1 MAKSSVFDRADA
13 LRRGGKPTD
22 GPSTPKTSG
31 GTVRRR
37 SAKKKKA
44 EPAPEPPP
52 PTTTQTIRRR
62 RRPAVAEPA
71 PVQAAA
77 PATTPDV
84 VGQQRPTEPEPAPAA
99 AVDTPVVEPVIDLP
113 APEEAPVEAKA
124 PKAPAPAVEPE
135 ASTEVK
141 AQAEEAPPAAP
152 PAPEPEAPAAEA
164 QATEEA
170 PAAKTAP
177 AAEADG
183 DAATASL
190 DDLLGAAS
198 NKGRRHAVLS
208 AEEIAADQA
217 RLSGEAPVAAAAPAA
232 AEAAAPAAPIIPQV
246 EVAEGPAPEKG
257 APSTATSVDSLSLE
271 ALLRQQ
277 GIVQHKPKKGR
288 RIIEDDLTQQ
298 TQALAA
304 PAETRPTGVSIFEE
318 KKPRGPVR
326 FLDPASLL
334 RERQGRNKQQ
344 VPAPADPRKRKG
356 RKSVVQRRDALYGTG
371 GARRR
376 TRRTNKSGMP
386 VVTTTPAAHK
396 RVVKVDGT
404 IRVSALAH
412 ELGAKAGQVI
422 KTLIGLGQMVTLN
435 EMVDM
440 ETAQL
445 VADEFG
451 FTVED
456 ASFNEEEFIAAV
468 DEEVVDEEAEPRP
481 PVITIMGHVDHGKT
495 TLLDAVRNAR
505 VADGEAGGITQH
517 ISAFHVDVRKNK
529 ITFVDTP
536 GHAAFTAMRARGA
549 SVTDIVVLV
558 IAASE
563 GVMPQTEEVIA
574 HAKAAEVPV
583 IVAINKIDLPE
594 ANPDR
599 TRQQLSEHGLI
610 PEAWGGD
617 VQMVEVSAKE
627 GTGMDDLLDAIL
639 LQSELMEL
647 KANPKR
653 SAVARV
659 VEAQLEKGR
668 GPVATVLIQAG
679 TLRPGQ
685 VVVAG
690 FEHGR
695 VRAMLDDKGKR
706 VKEAGPSIPVSILGL
721 SGLPDAGDELA
732 VVENDRAA
740 KALVEH
746 RRDLAREKK
755 EAGSGRMSLEDAF
768 KRLNEGETKTL
779 NLIIK
784 ADVRGSV
791 EAIKHAFAEIS
802 IAETEINI
810 LQASVGGVTEG
821 DITLASASEAVIIG
835 FGVRPDAK
843 ARRLAE
849 REGVDV
855 RTYRV
860 IYKAVDEIKKALVG
874 LLDPIFKET
883 VVGHA
888 EVRDLFKIPKIG
900 MIAGCAVQDGK
911 IGRNHSARLLRNSIV
926 VWEGKLGSLRR
937 FKDDVREVLQ
947 GYECGIGLEGYDDL
961 KVGDT
966 IETFVVEEVEREL

>member
-13 LRRGGKPTD
+13 LRRRGKPTE
-22 GPSTPKTSG
+22 GASSKSTTTTS
-31 GTVRRR
+31 TVVRRR
-37 SAKKKKA
+37 GSKAAA
-44 EPAPEPPP
+44 EPAAAAPT

-62 RRPAVAEPA
+62 RRTTTSVEPVSAETPS
-71 PVQAAA
+71 
-77 PATTPDV
+77 PATTSSVIRRRTAPETAPVAD
-84 VGQQRPTEPEPAPAA
+84 PTPAPA
-99 AVDTPVVEPVIDLP
+99 EKVIDLP
-113 APEEAPVEAKA
+113 APPEPAAAKA
-124 PKAPAPAVEPE
+124 
-135 ASTEVK
+135 
-141 AQAEEAPPAAP
+141 
-152 PAPEPEAPAAEA
+152 
-164 QATEEA
+164 EEA
-170 PAAKTAP
+170 PAAPELPPEPTPVVAKRAEALPAVEVPPPTDAP
-177 AAEADG
+177 AGDPA
-183 DAATASL
+183 DAAADADDPNASL
-190 DDLLGAAS
+190 DALLGQEAP
-198 NKGRRHAVLS
+198 KGKRHAVLS
-208 AEEIAADQA
+208 DEEIAADQT
-217 RLSGEAPVAAAAPAA
+217 RLRGDAPEAPPAEAEAVAEPTEAPAEISPMPADATPEQVAALTAA
-232 AEAAAPAAPIIPQV
+232 AEAG
-246 EVAEGPAPEKG
+246 EGG
-257 APSTATSVDSLSLE
+257 DGLSLE

-298 TQALAA
+298 TVALSE
-304 PAETRPTGVSIFEE
+304 PERRGPPGVSLYEE

-326 FLDPASLL
+326 FLDPAALL
-334 RERQGRNKQQ
+334 RERQGRAKQAQ
-344 VPAPADPRKRKG
+344 AQQQQNKRKG
-356 RKSVVQRRDALYGTG
+356 RKSVVQRRDALYGTQ
-371 GARRR
+371 ASRRR
-376 TRRTNKSGMP
+376 TRRSAKSGMP

-396 RVVKVDGT
+396 RVVKVDGS

-412 ELGAKAGQVI
+412 EMGVKAGQII
-422 KTLIGLGQMVTLN
+422 KALIGMGQMVTLN
-435 EMVDM
+435 EMVDI
-440 ETAQL
+440 ETAQI
-445 VADEFG
+445 VAEDFG
-451 FTVED
+451 FTIED
-456 ASFNEEEFIAAV
+456 AAFKEEEFIETVEQTEV
-468 DEEVVDEEAEPRP
+468 DEDAITRP

-495 TLLDAVRNAR
+495 TLLDAIRSAR

-517 ISAFHVDVRKNK
+517 ISAFHVGVRDEK

-574 HAKAAEVPV
+574 HAKAADVPV

-599 TRQQLSEHGLI
+599 SRQQLSEHGLI
-610 PEAWGGD
+610 PDAWGGD
-617 VQMVEVSAKE
+617 TQMIEVSAKE
-627 GTGMDDLLDAIL
+627 GTGLDELLDAIL
-639 LQSELMEL
+639 LQAELMEL
-647 KANPKR
+647 KANPDR
-653 SAVARV
+653 PAMARV

-668 GPVATVLIQAG
+668 GPVATVLVQAG

-690 FEHGR
+690 YEYGR

-740 KALVEH
+740 KALVEN
-746 RRDLAREKK
+746 RRDLARERK
-755 EAGSGRMSLEDAF
+755 EAGGGRMSLEDAF
-768 KRLNEGETKTL
+768 KRLTEGEKKTL

-791 EAIKHAFAEIS
+791 EALKHAFSEIEV
-802 IAETEINI
+802 AETEINI
-810 LQASVGGVTEG
+810 LHASVGGVTEG
-821 DITLASASEAVIIG
+821 DVTLASASEGVIIG

-849 REGVDV
+849 QEGVDV

-860 IYKAVDEIKKALVG
+860 IYEAVDEIKRALVG

-888 EVRDLFKIPKIG
+888 EVRELFKIPKIG
-900 MIAGCAVQDGK
+900 MIAGCSVQDGK
-911 IGRNHSARLLRNSIV
+911 IGRNHSARLLRNSVV

-947 GYECGIGLEGYDDL
+947 GYECGIGLDGYDDL
-961 KVGDT
+961 KAGDI
-966 IETFVVEEVEREL
+966 IETFVVEEVEREV